1 MLAAASMRVPAQEH
15 GEHSQDKPQ
24 DTRQPHGQA
33 HESMMDQSMMEAIMG
48 PLGISLAREGSGTS
62 WLPDATPMYA
72 LHSMK
77 GPWLLMLHGNAFL
90 QYLDEG
96 GDRGDEDFGSINWL
110 MGMARRKVGEGDF
123 MLRAMLS
130 AEPDTIGECG
140 YPDLLATGESCRGGR
155 ELHDRQHPH
164 DLFMEIAAKYERP
177 LTEALGI
184 ELYGGPVGEPAL
196 GPTAYP
202 HRLSA
207 LPSPIAPIGHHWFDS
222 THISFGVVTAGLF
235 GKRWKIEGSVFNGR
249 EPDENRYDLD
259 LDPLDSYSGRVWF
272 LPNERWAL
280 QVSIG
285 RLKEAEPAR
294 NGRPAQDIRRPT
306 ASATYHQPLAQ
317 GGTWA
322 TTAAWGQNR
331 EGDEHTN
338 AYLIETNLNLAE
350 RHIVFAR
357 AEFVEK
363 SGDDLVLE
371 DQMLADRIFN
381 ISTVGAGYVY
391 QFAPLGNFVPSAGV
405 RAAVSFVPSALE
417 PFYGSRSPTSFGV
430 FVSVRPRPM
439 EMASMDSVKEHEMPR
454 GGHVQPRPGQSD
466 MQR

>member
-1 MLAAASMRVPAQEH
+1 MRAFIVLLMLTGTCLPVAAQEH
-15 GEHSQDKPQ
+15 GQHSQEKPQ
-24 DTRQPHGQA
+24 DARKPRDQEHKATMDDA
-33 HESMMDQSMMEAIMG
+33 MMKAMMG
-48 PLGISLAREGSGTS
+48 PLGIPLAREGSGTS

-72 LHSMK
+72 FHSMK
-77 GPWLLMLHGNAFL
+77 DPWLLMLHGNVFV
-90 QYLDEG
+90 QYLNEG
-96 GDRGDEDFGSINWL
+96 SDRGDEDFGSINWL
-110 MGMARRKVGEGDF
+110 MGMARRKFGEGDL

-130 AEPDTIGECG
+130 AEPETIGECG
-140 YPDLLATGESCRGGR
+140 YPDLLATGESCNGGR

-164 DLFMEIAAKYERP
+164 DLFMELAAKYERP
-177 LTEALGI
+177 LTETLGI

-207 LPSPIAPIGHHWFDS
+207 LPNPIAPIGHHWFDS
-222 THISFGVVTAGLF
+222 THISFGVVTVGLF
-235 GKRWKIEGSVFNGR
+235 GRRWKVEGSAFNGR

-272 LPNERWAL
+272 LPSERWAV
-280 QVSIG
+280 QASIG

-294 NGRPAQDIRRPT
+294 NGRPAQDVRRPT

-338 AYLIETNLNLAE
+338 AYLLETNLNFAE

-357 AEFVEK
+357 AELVEK

-371 DQMLADRIFN
+371 DPMLADRVFDV
-381 ISTVGAGYVY
+381 STVGAGFVH
-391 QFAPLGNFVPSAGV
+391 QFAPLGNLVPSVGLRV
-405 RAAVSFVPSALE
+405 AVSFVPRALE

-430 FVSVRPRPM
+430 FVSMRPRPM
-439 EMASMDSVKEHEMPR
+439 EMAAMGSMQMKEMHSSGTRE
-454 GGHVQPRPGQSD
+454 
-466 MQR
+466 